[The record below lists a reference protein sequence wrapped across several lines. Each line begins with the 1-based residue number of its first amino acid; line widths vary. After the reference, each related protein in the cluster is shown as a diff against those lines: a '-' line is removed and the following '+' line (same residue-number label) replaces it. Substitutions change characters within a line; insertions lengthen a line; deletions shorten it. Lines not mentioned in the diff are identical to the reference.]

1 MMMEQHENVF
11 GTKKPLIGCLHMA
24 ALPGSYY
31 ADPTMTYRDPVS
43 YTHLDVYKR
52 QESGR
57 EVRPLSDSSDWSFRA
72 SPYSCGLVRLI

>member
-31 ADPTMTYRDPVS
+31 ADPTMTYRGLRCPDC
-43 YTHLDVYKR
+43 R
-52 QESGR
+52 GGG
-57 EVRPLSDSSDWSFRA
+57 
-72 SPYSCGLVRLI
+72 CGFNKSLWLWGSH

>member
-31 ADPTMTYRDPVS
+31 ADPTMTY
-43 YTHLDVYKR
+43 
-52 QESGR
+52 QIG
-57 EVRPLSDSSDWSFRA
+57 RA
-72 SPYSCGLVRLI
+72 SCRERV